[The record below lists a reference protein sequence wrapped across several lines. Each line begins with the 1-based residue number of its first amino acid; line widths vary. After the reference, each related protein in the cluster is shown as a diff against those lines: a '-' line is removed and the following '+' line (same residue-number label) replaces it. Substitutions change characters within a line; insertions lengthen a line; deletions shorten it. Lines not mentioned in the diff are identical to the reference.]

1 MKNGNDVRFD
11 FQLKT
16 CNGLQFTHRTPKTF
30 IVPRGVGV

>member
-16 CNGLQFTHRTPKTF
+16 CNGLQFTHTPKTF